1 VVIAIIGILVG
12 AVVMS
17 VSVVGSDREAEQ
29 EVRRLQGL
37 IDLLHEDSLMQSRDY
52 GLMLTTGGYRFYA
65 YDYKQLKWLEVAG
78 DKLLAEHAVRTQLVL
93 ALALDGK
100 DVQLQKKFETLD
112 REKDPEPQVMI
123 LSSGEITPFVLDVSR
138 EGVRGHF
145 SLTGDLD
152 GKLAVAR
159 LHVARGD
166 GGARDRR
173 ARHDGRERSAEPLR
187 GRRELRR
194 GEDAR

>member
-1 VVIAIIGILVG
+1 MPTSVTGISTSSPAPRCAQRGFSLLELLVVIAIIGILVG
-12 AVVMS
+12 AVVLS

-37 IDLLHEDSLMQSRDY
+37 VDLLHEDSLMQSRDY
-52 GLMLTTGGYRFYA
+52 GLMLTTGGYRFYV

-78 DKLLAEHAVRTQLVL
+78 DKLLAEHAVRNQLVL

-100 DVQLQKKFETLD
+100 DVELQKKFETID
-112 REKDPEPQVMI
+112 REKDPQPQVMI

-145 SLTGDLD
+145 SLTSDVD
-152 GKLAVAR
+152 GKLAVAEDGYA
-159 LHVARGD
+159 AR
-166 GGARDRR
+166 
-173 ARHDGRERSAEPLR
+173 
-187 GRRELRR
+187 
-194 GEDAR
+194 

>member
-1 VVIAIIGILVG
+1 MPTSVTGTSTSSPTPRCTQRGFSLLELLVVIAIIGILVG
-12 AVVMS
+12 AVVLS

-37 IDLLHEDSLMQSRDY
+37 VDLLHEDSLMQSRDY
-52 GLMLTTGGYRFYA
+52 GLMLTTGGYRFYV

-78 DKLLAEHAVRTQLVL
+78 DKLLAEHALRNQLVL

-100 DVQLQKKFETLD
+100 DVELQKKFETID
-112 REKDPEPQVMI
+112 REKDPQPKVMI

-152 GKLAVAR
+152 GKLAVAEDGYA
-159 LHVARGD
+159 AR
-166 GGARDRR
+166 
-173 ARHDGRERSAEPLR
+173 
-187 GRRELRR
+187 
-194 GEDAR
+194 